1 MVPYRSFNIY
11 GTWEGKKGFKVIIWK
26 DKSQRGEIF
35 CGGSSPLKTP
45 CRLYKRVRGRLPIQF
60 TAWKL
65 SSSMPRITKMFHY

>member
-11 GTWEGKKGFKVIIWK
+11 GTWEGKKGFKVIIWE

-45 CRLYKRVRGRLPIQF
+45 CCLYKSVRGRLPIQF
-60 TAWKL
+60 YSL
-65 SSSMPRITKMFHY
+65 ETKQ